1 LNVREIAAFAVEED
15 FTSEKE
21 KCVQNLVSE
30 QFEDGQAAGF
40 LA

>member
-1 LNVREIAAFAVEED
+1 MNVREIAAFAVED
-15 FTSEKE
+15 FTSEKK

-30 QFEDGQAAGF
+30 HFEDGQAAGF